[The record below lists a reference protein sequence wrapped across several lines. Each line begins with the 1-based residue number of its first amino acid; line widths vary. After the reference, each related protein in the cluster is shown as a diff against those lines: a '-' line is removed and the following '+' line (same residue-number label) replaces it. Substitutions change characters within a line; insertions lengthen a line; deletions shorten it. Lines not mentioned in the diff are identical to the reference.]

1 MTGTANEGNIM
12 QGRGAWTERG
22 KGNGTIYYCLQADEP
37 LDGTEPEVMPEDP
50 LGIEETSDP
59 DWYDRAHRGVLG
71 LQRLLR
77 LNGVPEV
84 PLNGIFEAKTDLAVK
99 RFQHQYPERVGAADG
114 LVGPKTM
121 KALCHMVLLSA
132 GLAEEINP
140 KWLYGQICKETQF
153 DPGAQGQLNAPDS
166 GICQFNLMA
175 GTDNKITQKEL
186 SFAYNPVRAINASMQ
201 RFASAWDD
209 YKGKGLALRID
220 CSIAQHNSPLWA
232 NQWFASGEAPND
244 TIAEYVADVRDY
256 AIEWEWI

>member
-1 MTGTANEGNIM
+1 L
-12 QGRGAWTERG
+12 
-22 KGNGTIYYCLQADEP
+22 KKDEP

-50 LGIEETSDP
+50 LFIEETSDP
-59 DWYDRAHRGVLG
+59 DWYNRVHRGVLG

-77 LNGVPEV
+77 LNGAPDV
-84 PLNGIFEAKTDLAVK
+84 PLNGIFDARTSQAAI
-99 RFQHQYPERVGAADG
+99 RFQAMYPEKVGAADG

-121 KALCHMVLLSA
+121 KALCHMVLVSA

-175 GTDNKITQKEL
+175 GTDNEITGQEL
-186 SFAYNPVRAINASMQ
+186 RFAYHPVRAINASMQ

-209 YKGKGLALRID
+209 YKGKGIGLRID
-220 CSIAQHNSPLWA
+220 CAIAQHNSPLWA
-232 NQWFASGEAPND
+232 NQWFATGSPPNE
-244 TIAEYVADVRDY
+244 TITNYVDEVRAYAE
-256 AIEWEWI
+256 EWQA